1 MALLDSIRAAIKAS
15 GKTRYRIAKDLD
27 MSEGQLSELMAGRK
41 GMGVA
46 NLERL
51 ADYLGIEFV
60 ARPKQ
65 TRKDG

>member
-27 MSEGQLSELMAGRK
+27 MSEGQLSELMAGKK

-51 ADYLGIEFV
+51 ADYVGLELV
-60 ARPKQ
+60 ARPKR
-65 TRKDG
+65 RKQR